1 MFYHISVGTHVF
13 SPEHLVKIVRGNEAT
28 TNTFSVGQG
37 VLNAVITYCLAFGS
51 CYTQEYLNRKY
62 GQNAGTRM
70 ATALEKAGKTTGI
83 NFNNER
89 RVHNTVRSHRLVR
102 LADEQGKGD
111 DMIEQLFQGY
121 FEEGRN
127 IADVDVLL
135 DLAQKV
141 IHIPSRW

>member
-1 MFYHISVGTHVF
+1 
-13 SPEHLVKIVRGNEAT
+13 
-28 TNTFSVGQG
+28 
-37 VLNAVITYCLAFGS
+37 
-51 CYTQEYLNRKY
+51 
-62 GQNAGTRM
+62 M

-89 RVHNTVRSHRLVR
+89 RVHNTTRSHRLVR

-141 IHIPSRW
+141 IFISLRCCWIGCFNARLPLNLGLWVLKVQSP